1 MRHLILHT
9 LAALTLATA
18 TTSPLLA
25 EETVS
30 QCLSRVTLECDAAL
44 AESNFIEKVAVGFVC
59 TGMYATCARNTV
71 TIHLSLM

>member
-9 LAALTLATA
+9 LAAITLATA
-18 TTSPLLA
+18 TSSPLLA

-30 QCLSRVTLECDAAL
+30 QCLSRVTLECDLAL
-44 AESNFIEKVAVGFVC
+44 ADSNWLEKVAVGFVC

-71 TIHLSLM
+71 NLNLSLM